1 MSVPKTSRK
10 SFVTFTD
17 SSIRAWFTTAE
28 MKCKIQQTTNNRAYG
43 ELDFDN
49 FENSEKVKQR
59 MNGYKYAPQM
69 NEICKIEKAFIR
81 RN

>member
-1 MSVPKTSRK
+1 
-10 SFVTFTD
+10 
-17 SSIRAWFTTAE
+17 